1 VSFRKPSPS
10 YEETAS
16 FAGLAARLD
25 AELKRAGVPY
35 HDMRREQQ
43 LEVQLIGPSGADR
56 ETNARAGRVDIE
68 RLEGPVTARPI
79 PSTAAPSRIRYFLD
93 GSQRTFPAYLFGSVP
108 VIASIT
114 AAAVLARDGDGNPRV
129 ASGMLRLRHSWLAPR
144 RVPEIAPFLQL
155 VERVGMDV
163 VDPLA
168 GLDDEAA
175 YAEAAADYGRLI
187 EFGHKAANRL
197 RAGLEVD
204 LLRRWSGRPGNTAD
218 DGWIVVDGTLPFC
231 APRAVGLV
239 KSFTRQYLT
248 GEEAA
253 RMFQLTPGQR
263 TSAFQVADLWRGDER
278 LPDGEGDDRRT
289 LWFLRMWDA
298 AGRDARHS
306 LVRIEAAPDM
316 VDSQQID
323 ELSAWLL
330 AERAPRAMADTR
342 WATLLYPVHYLER
355 ILKRYVDADTRGWPG
370 ARAGA

>member
-1 VSFRKPSPS
+1 VSFRHSSPDH
-10 YEETAS
+10 EETAS

-25 AELKRAGVPY
+25 AELKRAGVQY

-56 ETNARAGRVDIE
+56 ETNNRAGRVDIE
-68 RLEGPVTARPI
+68 RLEGPVTGRAI
-79 PSTAAPSRIRYFLD
+79 PSTPSPSRIRYFLD

-114 AAAVLARDGDGNPRV
+114 AAAVLERDGDGNPRV
-129 ASGMLRLRHSWLAPR
+129 MPGMLRLRHSWLAPR
-144 RVPEIAPFLQL
+144 RLPEMEPFLQL

-168 GLDDEAA
+168 QFDDEVA
-175 YAEAAADYGRLI
+175 YAEAAADYGRLV
-187 EFGHKAANRL
+187 EFGHKAANKL

-204 LLRRWSGRPGNTAD
+204 LLRRWSRRPGVMD

-263 TSAFQVADLWRGDER
+263 TSAFQVTDLWRGDESA
-278 LPDGEGDDRRT
+278 PDGDADDRRT

-316 VDSQQID
+316 VDPRQID

-330 AERAPRAMADTR
+330 AERVPRAMADTR

-370 ARAGA
+370 ARAGV